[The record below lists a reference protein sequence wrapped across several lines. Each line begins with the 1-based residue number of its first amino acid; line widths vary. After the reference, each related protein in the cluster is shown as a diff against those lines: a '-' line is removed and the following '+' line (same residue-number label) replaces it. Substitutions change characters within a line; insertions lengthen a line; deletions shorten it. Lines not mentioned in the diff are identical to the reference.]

1 MVAVNVRERYL
12 KRQTECVVS
21 LFSQEGEGR
30 DAGTD
35 GARTRVF
42 VCARSIS
49 FSFFLA
55 GIKYQQ
61 TLLVLQIQPS
71 ERRAQQQARQ

>member
-1 MVAVNVRERYL
+1 ME
-12 KRQTECVVS
+12 QEPEC
-21 LFSQEGEGR
+21 LFVPE
-30 DAGTD
+30 A
-35 GARTRVF
+35 F
-42 VCARSIS
+42 L
-49 FSFFLA
+49 FLFFLA

>member
-49 FSFFLA
+49 FFFLA

>member
-1 MVAVNVRERYL
+1 ME
-12 KRQTECVVS
+12 QEPQC
-21 LFSQEGEGR
+21 LFVPE
-30 DAGTD
+30 A
-35 GARTRVF
+35 F
-42 VCARSIS
+42 L
-49 FSFFLA
+49 FLFLA